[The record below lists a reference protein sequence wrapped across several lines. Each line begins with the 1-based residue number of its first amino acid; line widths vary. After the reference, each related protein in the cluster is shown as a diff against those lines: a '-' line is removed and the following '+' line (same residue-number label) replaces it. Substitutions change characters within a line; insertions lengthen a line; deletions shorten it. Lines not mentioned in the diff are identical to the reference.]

1 MGFRFIEHTADIA
14 VEVDGESLSDLF
26 ASACYAWREAAL
38 DLSSFQK
45 ESSKKFIFNS
55 ASLEVLLIELLSELN
70 FQLYTKGWVFVT
82 IQNLMIE
89 ETDSGY
95 NLEIEL
101 FGQKQNEEIHK
112 LKEEIKAVTFH
123 QMKIEN
129 VNNSY
134 KTLIVFDI

>member
-1 MGFRFIEHTADIA
+1 MSYRFIEHTADIA
-14 VEVDGESLSDLF
+14 VEVDGGSLNDLF
-26 ASACYAWREAAL
+26 ASSCYAWRKAAL
-38 DLSSFQK
+38 DLSSFQI

-129 VNNSY
+129 INNSY